1 MAAPPQPYLGD
12 ATTVDVG
19 VPGAVSGAGP
29 GGVPGAASDS
39 SYAAVMARRVRA
51 GFIRKVFGI
60 LSVQLLV
67 TFAIVCIFSFVDGI
81 RDGVRQRPGV
91 LWAALAIS
99 VTCLIAL
106 SCCPGVAKTYPGNY
120 ICLGIFTLA
129 EAYLLG
135 AIGASY
141 APESVAW
148 AVGATLVLCLA
159 LAVFAWQ
166 TRIDFTLFSG
176 TLFVVLL
183 AFVLFGIWAAAF
195 RSMILQTI
203 YAA

>member
-1 MAAPPQPYLGD
+1 MMPAPQPYVGD
-12 ATTVDVG
+12 ATAVDVG
-19 VPGAVSGAGP
+19 AP
-29 GGVPGAASDS
+29 GVPPDGSAGGGAS
-39 SYAAVMARRVRA
+39 SYADVMAKRVRA

-60 LSVQLLV
+60 LSVQLV
-67 TFAIVCIFSFVDGI
+67 TTFAIVCLFAFVDSI

-91 LWAALAIS
+91 LWAALAVSI
-99 VTCLIAL
+99 TCLIAL

-120 ICLGIFTLA
+120 ICLGVFTLA
-129 EAYLLG
+129 ESYLLG
-135 AIGASY
+135 AVSASY

-148 AVGATLVLCLA
+148 AVGATFVLCVA
-159 LAVFAWQ
+159 LTVFAWQ

-183 AFVLFGIWAAAF
+183 VFVLFGIWAAAF
-195 RSMILQTI
+195 RSMIVQTI